1 MLLCASNLSP
11 LSPSG
16 KVMGDCPNCQYIFFS
31 WRTYHAIT
39 GSRQILSVV
48 VEFGFT
54 METAV
59 LELVNHQTSGVT
71 QMTFYGVIPAVTVG
85 ALAETLITISLCILL
100 YDRRSGS
107 ALSRTKRL
115 LNTLIIYAVNR
126 CLLILLV
133 AITALVMTVEGQ
145 DTWFL
150 GFSFVAGR
158 LYANAFL
165 ASLNSREH
173 LRSQGSGTP
182 PDLRIDVVHFANP
195 PKLPGDVENF
205 KSGTRQGGCY

>member
-1 MLLCASNLSP
+1 MFVGTLISAH
-11 LSPSG
+11 
-16 KVMGDCPNCQYIFFS
+16 
-31 WRTYHAIT
+31 R
-39 GSRQILSVV
+39 
-48 VEFGFT
+48 
-54 METAV
+54 
-59 LELVNHQTSGVT
+59 LVNHQTSGVT

-158 LYANAFL
+158 CQPSVPL
-165 ASLNSREH
+165 
-173 LRSQGSGTP
+173 
-182 PDLRIDVVHFANP
+182 
-195 PKLPGDVENF
+195 K
-205 KSGTRQGGCY
+205 